1 MTAAERARVQ
11 SLAQRIGATNQK
23 RIAWTGRILETL
35 PDGPGTRRECL
46 ALIHPSAGTEDRKAF
61 ADALSR
67 LLRAGRVQERPM
79 IKPAGRAVR
88 VEPVMVL
95 EVVR

>member
-1 MTAAERARVQ
+1 MTAAERARLQ
-11 SLAQRIGATNQK
+11 SLAQRIGATNRK

-35 PDGPGTRRECL
+35 PDGLVTRRECL

-67 LLRAGRVQERPM
+67 LLRAGQVQERPM

-88 VEPVMVL
+88 VKPVMVL
-95 EVVR
+95 ELIQ

>member
-1 MTAAERARVQ
+1 MTSAERT
-11 SLAQRIGATNQK
+11 RIQAMSNRIRATNEK

-35 PDGPGTRRECL
+35 PDGPVTRRECL
-46 ALIHPSAGTEDRKAF
+46 ALVHPCAGKEDRKAF

-88 VEPVMVL
+88 VDPVMVL
-95 EVVR
+95 ELAA

>member
-35 PDGPGTRRECL
+35 PDGPVTRRECL

-61 ADALSR
+61 ADALR
-67 LLRAGRVQERPM
+67 GLLRAGRVQERPM